1 MTPNTLEVMKLAW
14 TSNQNVNEVLL
25 DHLTDPAMMHAKTP
39 GGGYTVAQH
48 LAHMVE
54 VLVSWTSQF
63 EPSVLSVP
71 ELYSDWNEA
80 APQDF
85 TAETDVNRVRDVMV
99 QAHQAAWAAAEH
111 ATSTGKLPHASI
123 PQYLI
128 HMMIHDA
135 HHRGQ
140 ILLALKTN
148 GFALPDDGALW
159 SPLKAAR
166 P

>member
-1 MTPNTLEVMKLAW
+1 MTPNTQEAMKLAW
-14 TSNQNVNEVLL
+14 TSNQSVNDVLL
-25 DHLTDPAMMHAKTP
+25 DHLSDPRMMNAKTP
-39 GGGYTVAQH
+39 GGGYTIAQH
-48 LAHMVE
+48 LAHMTECVKGWASE
-54 VLVSWTSQF
+54 F
-63 EPSVLSVP
+63 DPSVSSLP
-71 ELYSDWNEA
+71 DLYSNWRED

-85 TAETDVNRVRDVMV
+85 DAETDIGRVRDAMAQTHRAV
-99 QAHQAAWAAAEH
+99 WAAAEV
-111 ATSTGKLPHASI
+111 ATSTGSLPHASI

-128 HMMIHDA
+128 HMLIHDA

-159 SPLKAAR
+159 APLRDAR

>member
-1 MTPNTLEVMKLAW
+1 MTPNTQEATKLAW
-14 TSNQNVNEVLL
+14 ASNQSVNDVLL
-25 DHLTDPAMMHAKTP
+25 DHLTDPEMMRAKTP

-63 EPSVLSVP
+63 EPSVLSLP

-85 TAETDVNRVRDVMV
+85 TAETDVDRVRDVMA
-99 QAHQAAWAAAEH
+99 QAHRAAWAAAQA
-111 ATSTGKLPHASI
+111 ATSTGSLPHASI

-140 ILLALKTN
+140 IVLALKTN
-148 GFALPDDGALW
+148 GFPLPDDGALW
-159 SPLKAAR
+159 APLRDAR